1 MFGLFKSASFQDAAL
16 GELQYKRGFWRGS
29 INLAGQA
36 VPLLMAGGKDQ
47 PDAQALALA
56 QALPA
61 QYAGLRPVIEQ
72 ALFEHYE
79 PYAEVEDH
87 GVPKLTAAS
96 QVWPHVR
103 LVHVLADDVDRVM
116 ALELGY
122 AAAWDEEHTLGARFR
137 EGALLELNGSVVLP

>member
-1 MFGLFKSASFQDAAL
+1 MFGLFKSASFQDAVL
-16 GELQYKRGFWRGS
+16 GELRGKGGYWRGS
-29 INLAGQA
+29 ITLAGQT
-36 VPLLMAGGKDQ
+36 VPLLMGGGKDQ
-47 PDAQALALA
+47 PDAQAQALA
-56 QALPA
+56 QSLPA
-61 QYAGLRPVIEQ
+61 QYPVLKPVIEQ

-122 AAAWDEEHTLGARFR
+122 AAAWDQEHTLGARFR